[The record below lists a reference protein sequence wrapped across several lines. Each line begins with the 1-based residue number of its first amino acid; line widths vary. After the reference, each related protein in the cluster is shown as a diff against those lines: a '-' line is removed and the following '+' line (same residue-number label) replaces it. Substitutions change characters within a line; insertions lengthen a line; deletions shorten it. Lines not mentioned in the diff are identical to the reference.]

1 MPRYTR
7 QLAAFCSG
15 LRFDAIPAP
24 VVNRIKW
31 LILDN
36 LGVIVGAAP
45 LDVSRRLARFA
56 QGLAEREEASI
67 LCFGTRSSA
76 RTAALVNGSLAEMVE
91 MQDGYT
97 KGGYHP
103 SCGTI
108 SAALAMAESHKQDG
122 RTLLTSV
129 VAGYE
134 VGNRVAEAIHPTHL
148 SRGFQPTGTA
158 GTIGAAAAVAHA
170 LGLDEEHTFNA
181 LGIAAFILP
190 ISTGDNLWGGYS
202 IKPIHGGAAARSGI
216 ESVLLAQLDLTA
228 APLEGDARVQKG
240 FCRIV
245 SDEPPRFE
253 AMTDGL
259 GERYTIGDVYLKP
272 YASCRANQGAV
283 EIALDLRTRCR
294 LDHRDIAEV
303 LIKTYDFA
311 ARRTGSVITDTNSP
325 FTLCQFSMPYAVA
338 GALMAGEVGLQQFTE
353 AAVRNP
359 DIHALAARITV
370 VADPELQKA
379 YLPARP
385 TAMEITLQDGTRLT
399 GRVDFPKG
407 DARNPMTEQEL
418 LAKFTDLT
426 VDVLGA
432 AQSRAVLDCVLDL
445 EHLDSMD
452 TLIRHL
458 VSPRAPSLSGAAMPG
473 RDIADTQR
481 PSQGRQEEH

>member
-1 MPRYTR
+1 MDTYTR
-7 QLAAFCSG
+7 QLAAFCSE
-15 LRFDAIPAP
+15 LRFDTIPAP
-24 VVNRIKW
+24 VVTRIKW

-36 LGVIVGAAP
+36 LGVIIGATP
-45 LDVSRRLARFA
+45 LEFSRRLARFA
-56 QGLAEREEASI
+56 KGLGDREEASI
-67 LCFGTRSSA
+67 LGFGFRSSI
-76 RTAALVNGSLAEMVE
+76 RNAALVNGSLAETVE

-97 KGGYHP
+97 KGAYHP

-108 SAALAMAESHKQDG
+108 SAALAVAEWQRQDG
-122 RTLLTSV
+122 RALLASI

-134 VGNRVAEAIHPTHL
+134 IGNRVAEAIHPSHL
-148 SRGFQPTGTA
+148 TRGFQPTGTV
-158 GTIGAAAAVAHA
+158 GTIGAAAAAA
-170 LGLDEEHTFNA
+170 KTLGLDEEHTFNA

-202 IKPIHGGAAARSGI
+202 VKPIHGGAAAKSGI
-216 ESVLLAQLDLTA
+216 ESVLLAQLGLKA

-259 GERYTIGDVYLKP
+259 GERYTIGDVYVKP

-283 EIALDLRTRCR
+283 EIALDLRTRYG
-294 LDHRDIAEV
+294 LNHHNIEDV

-311 ARRTGSVITDTNSP
+311 AKRTGSVITDIDSP

-338 GALMAGEVGLQQFTE
+338 NALMSGDVGLKQFTE
-353 AAVRNP
+353 TAVKNP
-359 DIHALAARITV
+359 DIHAFAARIKV

-385 TAMEITLQDGTRLT
+385 TAMEITLKDGTRLT

-426 VDVLGA
+426 EDVLGT
-432 AQSRAVLDCVLDL
+432 AQSRAVVDRVLDL
-445 EHLDSMD
+445 EHLDSTE

-458 VSPRAPSLSGAAMPG
+458 VSPHAPLL
-473 RDIADTQR
+473 
-481 PSQGRQEEH
+481 